1 MVSAASGFAGQ
12 LPGGRYPADPMR
24 IPLHLAALLAAV
36 ALAAAACG
44 DTAQPTITAEPPLTQ
59 ASTTTS
65 AAPSTTTT
73 TSTTP
78 PTTARPT
85 TSTTAAPTTTTST
98 TTTTVPEGVVAI
110 DVDVYEGQVD
120 ADDRIAVTI
129 DDEVTLTVT
138 ADVSDEV
145 HVHGYDIFGD
155 VAPGAPAVL
164 EFVAD
169 IPGIFEVEL
178 EDAHLVLFELVVE
191 P

>member
-85 TSTTAAPTTTTST
+85 TSTTAAPTTTST

-178 EDAHLVLFELVVE
+178 EDARLVLFELVVE